1 MFVLKILTTV
11 WLALTAFGTSST
23 MLDEKETVSSRLLGA
38 AVMLVRIYQLPENKP
53 ECLRAVVQEAVC
65 CGKLKE
71 Y

>member
-38 AVMLVRIYQLPENKP
+38 AVINNSMAGINRIWNVKYHVRRK
-53 ECLRAVVQEAVC
+53 RDS
-65 CGKLKE
+65 
-71 Y
+71 